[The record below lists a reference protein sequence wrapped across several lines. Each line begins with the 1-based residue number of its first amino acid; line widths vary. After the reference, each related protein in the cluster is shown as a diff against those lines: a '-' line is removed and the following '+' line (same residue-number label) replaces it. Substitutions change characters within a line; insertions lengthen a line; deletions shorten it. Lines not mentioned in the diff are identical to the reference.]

1 MITARHKPKTTLKP
15 LLLILCLAAWLRFD
29 ALTHDARFHV
39 DEAFFATFARGAA
52 VQGDWLLGGAL
63 DKPPLA
69 IYASALGMQ
78 AFGIVTNAAG
88 VLDLDL
94 YVGEF
99 AARVPHAF
107 AGVILTALVYA
118 LARALAP
125 RRESFALGAALLTGL
140 SPLAVSLN
148 AAGFTDTFM
157 LLFVLAAL
165 NAAARGRGAWAGVML
180 ALAFASKQQGL
191 YVAPLVLALLWT
203 HAPRRAGVW
212 VRAGVAFGAGV
223 SLLLVWDA
231 ARIESSIF
239 ALAAANNDPVRLLPR
254 LDELPER
261 LSAWAGFIA
270 AAFGG
275 GLVAGGVSLAALRSL
290 RGAPRGVRWV
300 TLWAILYLALHI
312 GIRFNTYDRYA
323 LPLVPLVSIGAAW
336 TLSRLPARVLYAV
349 LMGLAVWL
357 TLNQAP
363 FPQDTRWRD
372 RDFPALMSHL
382 NAKPLGT
389 IIYDPWLGW
398 YTGYYV
404 GAWSDKRRV
413 HYPDA
418 ESLVRDAPLN
428 PDRAPR
434 YLIAPRDVDIS
445 GWLEALTTHGF
456 APRVDYTNAGFV
468 AYQLAL
474 P

>member
-1 MITARHKPKTTLKP
+1 LR

-29 ALTHDARFHV
+29 ALTLGARFHV
-39 DEAFFATFARGAA
+39 DEALFATFARNAA
-52 VQGDWLLGGAL
+52 VHGDWLLSGAL

-78 AFGIVTNAAG
+78 AFGVVTNTAG
-88 VLDLDL
+88 VLDLDV

-118 LARALAP
+118 FARALDP

-148 AAGFTDTFM
+148 AAVFTDTLM
-157 LLFVLAAL
+157 LMFGLAAL
-165 NAAARGRGAWAGVML
+165 NAAARARGGLAGALL

-191 YVAPLVLALLWT
+191 YFAPLMLALLWT
-203 HAPRRAGVW
+203 RAPRRVGMWA
-212 VRAGVAFGAGV
+212 RAGAAFAVGV
-223 SLLLVWDA
+223 SLLLAWDA
-231 ARIESSIF
+231 ARPESSLF
-239 ALAAANNDPVRLLPR
+239 ALAAVNNDPVRVFPR
-254 LDELPER
+254 LDELPAR
-261 LSAWAGFIA
+261 FTAWAEFLA
-270 AAFGG
+270 AGFGG
-275 GLVAGGVSLAALRSL
+275 GLVALAVSLAALLTLGR
-290 RGAPRGVRWV
+290 APRGVRWV
-300 TLWAILYLALHI
+300 TLFALGYLIAHVL
-312 GIRFNTYDRYA
+312 IRFNTYDRYA

-336 TLSRLPARVLYAV
+336 TLSRLHVRAAYAV
-349 LMGLAVWL
+349 LILLALWL

-363 FPQDTRWRD
+363 FPQDNRWRD
-372 RDFPALMSHL
+372 RDFPALMSYL

-389 IIYDPWLGW
+389 IVYDPWLGW

-413 HYPDA
+413 YYPSV
-418 ESLVRDAPLN
+418 ESLVADAPRN

-434 YLIAPRDVDIS
+434 YLIAPRERDVS
-445 GWLEALTTHGF
+445 AWLETLSAHGF
-456 APRVDYTNAGFV
+456 APRVDYVNAGFV
-468 AYQLAL
+468 VYQLGV